1 MSAVDTLID
10 HLEDRAA
17 EFWDTVQGE
26 TQRGHRYNTGRVTG
40 RDGYDEGLR
49 LYRLLRELEPRVA
62 VETGV
67 CNGVSTAFVLLALE
81 DNGAGEL
88 WSIDLP
94 EVAGEEYEPGTFWD
108 GKGGAVIPPG
118 KEPGWMVPP
127 KLRDR
132 WHLVL
137 GRSQDELPGLL
148 ERVGDIDF
156 FMHDSEHSYECMS
169 FEFRTAWEALREGG
183 ALVADDV
190 NVNSAWDEFVRN
202 VGREP
207 EALGPKLALIRK

>member
-1 MSAVDTLID
+1 MSIDTLID
-10 HLEDRAA
+10 HLERRAA
-17 EFWDTVQGE
+17 EFWDTVQGQ
-26 TQRGHRYNTGRVTG
+26 TSRGHRYNTGRITG

-49 LYRLLRELEPRVA
+49 LYRLLRDVRPRVA

-67 CNGVSTAFVLLALE
+67 CNGVSTAFLLLALE
-81 DNGAGEL
+81 DNGEGEL
-88 WSIDLP
+88 HSIDLP
-94 EVAGEEYEPGTFWD
+94 EVAGEEYKQGTFWD

-127 KLRDR
+127 ELRDR

-137 GRSQDELPGLL
+137 GRSQEELPPLL
-148 ERVGDIDF
+148 DRLGAIDF

-169 FEFRTAWEALREGG
+169 FEFRAAWDALREGG
-183 ALVADDV
+183 VLVADDV
-190 NVNSAWDEFVRN
+190 NVNTAWDEFVGE

-207 EALGPKLALIRK
+207 EALGPKLAMITK

>member
-1 MSAVDTLID
+1 LID
-10 HLEDRAA
+10 HLEVRAT

-26 TQRGHRYNTGRVTG
+26 TPRGQRYNTGRVTG

-49 LYRLLRELEPRVA
+49 LYRLLRDVRPQVA

-67 CNGVSTAFVLLALE
+67 CNGVSTAFLLLALE
-81 DNGAGEL
+81 DNGTGEL
-88 WSIDLP
+88 HSIDLP
-94 EVAGEEYEPGTFWD
+94 EVAGEEYEEGTFWD

-127 KLRDR
+127 ELRER
-132 WHLVL
+132 WELVL
-137 GRSQDELPGLL
+137 GRSQDELPPLL
-148 ERVGDIDF
+148 DRVGQIDF

-169 FEFRTAWEALREGG
+169 FEFRTAWPALREGG
-183 ALVADDV
+183 VLVADDV
-190 NVNSAWDEFVRN
+190 NVNPAWAEFTGE

-207 EALGPKLALIRK
+207 EELGPKLSMITK